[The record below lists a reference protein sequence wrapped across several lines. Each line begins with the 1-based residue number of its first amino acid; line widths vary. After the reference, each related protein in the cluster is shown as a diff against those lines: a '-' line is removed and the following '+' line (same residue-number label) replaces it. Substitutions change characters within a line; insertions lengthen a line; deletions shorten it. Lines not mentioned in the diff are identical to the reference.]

1 MSDYWGQDRFTQAEK
16 KQEVIRDTF
25 LNRAQADADL
35 LNSGRF
41 AKEVASNV
49 VGAKPLPT
57 YPAQPAT
64 SPWGGDNPV
73 PVGGDLDYFGQDIN
87 EVEPVLP
94 ASSVVT
100 SGGHSPDAGQ
110 GGGDFA
116 APSAAP
122 SQPHSRNTFR
132 RRF

>member
-49 VGAKPLPT
+49 VGAKALPS

-73 PVGGDLDYFGQDIN
+73 PPGELDQVGYDLN
-87 EVEPVLP
+87 ELEPVLP
-94 ASSVVT
+94 TSSADQSIGSPGDAGTEPIAYTSVVGST
-100 SGGHSPDAGQ
+100 K
-110 GGGDFA
+110 
-116 APSAAP
+116 
-122 SQPHSRNTFR
+122 SRPRKSSFR
-132 RRF
+132 RF